1 MEKISFVMT
10 APAQDCIMWCIMSG
24 RIYIKEMR
32 NTRIITFEKIQ
43 NCREFGGLVTFDGK
57 YIRREKLLRSANLS
71 EATEEDIIKL
81 KEFYNLKKIIDLRT
95 TLEKE
100 QKPDVKIEG
109 VEYIHIPIFDE
120 IKLGISH
127 EKEADSD
134 ISNMNVYDISA
145 GTGNDRNANKGI
157 SHGMS
162 DDRNIDKSMSAGKN
176 MPDMKDLYKQVVRDD
191 ECRKNLSRVLQIIM
205 QHDYDTGS
213 VLWHCTEG
221 KDRCGLV
228 AAFIL
233 SILTVD
239 KNTILEDYLLTN
251 EVNEPKAEMYYN
263 RIIES
268 GKPEAYALAIKNAF
282 LAKEEYFNAAF
293 DVVEKEYGGVAAYIC
308 DGLNIPEKM
317 IEDFRGEM
325 LSKYKYFVTN
335 EERKKSL
342 DTCKTCYFEFQK
354 GYFHDEFWADDSLML
369 HMDYVDGLGLH
380 ACFRDVL
387 PEYDYY
393 DITNVDK
400 KNWERILDYG
410 MNVGGELKEC
420 IFELKSWVDECF
432 DDNDCFKENEFF
444 CVIGM

>member
-43 NCREFGGLVTFDGK
+43 NCREFGGLVTCDGK

-109 VEYIHIPIFDE
+109 VEYIHTPIFDE

-293 DVVEKEYGGVAAYIC
+293 DVVEKEYGGVTAYIC
-308 DGLNIPEKM
+308 DGLNIPEGM
-317 IEDFRGEM
+317 IEKFRNKM
-325 LSKYKYFVTN
+325 RTNLKYFVENNDRTGSN
-335 EERKKSL
+335 
-342 DTCKTCYFEFQK
+342 YFEFQK
-354 GYFHDEFWADDSLML
+354 GDKNSCWHEDSLLL
-369 HMDYVDGLGLH
+369 HESIMNKFEIFPFFKAVIPK
-380 ACFRDVL
+380 A
-387 PEYDYY
+387 DYY
-393 DITNVDK
+393 GKTKVYRSQWKQVYTLINDDK
-400 KNWERILDYG
+400 ADLRELFE
-410 MNVGGELKEC
+410 ELK
-420 IFELKSWVDECF
+420 IWVDECF
-432 DDNDCFKENEFF
+432 KENDYFSI
-444 CVIGM
+444 IGM